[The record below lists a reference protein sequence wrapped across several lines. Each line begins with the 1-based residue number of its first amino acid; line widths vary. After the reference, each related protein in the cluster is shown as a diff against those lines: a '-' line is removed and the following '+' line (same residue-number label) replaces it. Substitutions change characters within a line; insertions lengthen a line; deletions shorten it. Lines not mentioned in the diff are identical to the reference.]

1 MRVMK
6 STSRYV
12 ARFSVVLACMF
23 GVSCGRSPNGPSP
36 AASFLTGT
44 WRGTVTLQV
53 NPNAPGAAPP
63 TSASTTWT
71 FEVVPQTNLQTF
83 QVTIRSEHPWLP
95 ITTTATA
102 ALGPGNSPPVHIST
116 QGNYASPRGCQ
127 GTLGSAGTA
136 EATRI
141 EADFTGVDCQLST
154 FTGSVVLTKQ

>member
-6 STSRYV
+6 CAFQRVHRLSAVSLLL
-12 ARFSVVLACMF
+12 LAA
-23 GVSCGRSPNGPSP
+23 SCGRSPSSPSAP
-36 AASFLTGT
+36 ESFLTGT
-44 WRGTVTLQV
+44 WRGTVTIQV

-63 TSASTTWT
+63 TSAATTWT

-116 QGNYASPRGCQ
+116 QGN
-127 GTLGSAGTA
+127 
-136 EATRI
+136 
-141 EADFTGVDCQLST
+141 
-154 FTGSVVLTKQ
+154 

>member
-1 MRVMK
+1 MK
-6 STSRYV
+6 GTSRYIS
-12 ARFSVVLACMF
+12 RFSVPLLIMLST
-23 GVSCGRSPNGPSP
+23 SCGRSPSGPSSSE
-36 AASFLTGT
+36 SFLTGT
-44 WRGTVTLQV
+44 WSGTVTVQV
-53 NPNAPGAAPP
+53 NPNAPGAGPP
-63 TSASTTWT
+63 TSAATTWT

-141 EADFTGVDCQLST
+141 DADFTGVDCQLST

>member
-1 MRVMK
+1 M
-6 STSRYV
+6 STRLRQLSR
-12 ARFSVVLACMF
+12 LGLPLLLMF
-23 GVSCGRSPNGPSP
+23 GASCGRSPSGPSSP
-36 AASFLTGT
+36 ESFLTGT
-44 WRGTVTLQV
+44 WRGTVAIQV
-53 NPNAPGAAPP
+53 NPNAPGAGPP
-63 TSASTTWT
+63 TSAATTWT

-83 QVTIRSEHPWLP
+83 QATIRSEHPWLP
-95 ITTTATA
+95 ITMTATA

-127 GTLGSAGTA
+127 GTFGSAGTA

>member
-1 MRVMK
+1 MTG
-6 STSRYV
+6 TSRYV
-12 ARFSVVLACMF
+12 CPFSLMLLF
-23 GVSCGRSPNGPSP
+23 MLGPSCGRSPSGPSS
-36 AASFLTGT
+36 AESFLTGT
-44 WRGTVTLQV
+44 WRGTVSIQV
-53 NPNAPGAAPP
+53 NPNAPGAGPAS
-63 TSASTTWT
+63 SATTTWT

-83 QVTIRSEHPWLP
+83 QVTIRSEHPFLP
-95 ITTTATA
+95 NTMTATA

-154 FTGSVVLTKQ
+154 FTGSVMLTKQ

>member
-1 MRVMK
+1 MK
-6 STSRYV
+6 SASRYL
-12 ARFSVVLACMF
+12 ARFSVVLACTL
-23 GVSCGRSPNGPSP
+23 GVSCGRSPNGPSA

-83 QVTIRSEHPWLP
+83 HVTIRSEHPWLP

>member
-1 MRVMK
+1 MK
-6 STSRYV
+6 STSRYL
-12 ARFSVVLACMF
+12 ARFYVVLACIL

-53 NPNAPGAAPP
+53 NPNAPGTAPP
-63 TSASTTWT
+63 TSTSTTWT

>member
-1 MRVMK
+1 MK
-6 STSRYV
+6 ITPRYV
-12 ARFSVVLACMF
+12 GRFTVALLFIV
-23 GVSCGRSPNGPSP
+23 GVSCGRSPSAPSP
-36 AASFLTGT
+36 GESFLTGT
-44 WRGTVTLQV
+44 WRGTVTIQV
-53 NPNAPGAAPP
+53 NPNAPGAGPP
-63 TSASTTWT
+63 TSAATTWT

-83 QVTIRSEHPWLP
+83 QVTIRSEHPWVP

-136 EATRI
+136 QTTRI

>member
-6 STSRYV
+6 STSQYL
-12 ARFSVVLACMF
+12 ARFSIVLACIL
-23 GVSCGRSPNGPSP
+23 GVSCGRSPNGPSL

-53 NPNAPGAAPP
+53 NPNAPGATPP